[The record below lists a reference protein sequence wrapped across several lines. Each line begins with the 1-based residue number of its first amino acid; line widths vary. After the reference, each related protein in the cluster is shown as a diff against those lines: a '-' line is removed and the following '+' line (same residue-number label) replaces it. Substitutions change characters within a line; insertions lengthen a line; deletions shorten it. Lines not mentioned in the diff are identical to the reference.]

1 MTAEFPSNSKNS
13 QTHKPAAVPEKV
25 VEQVVTGEA
34 ASRKKPLGR
43 RLREVFIG
51 GDTKSVVSYV
61 ITDVLVPQ
69 AKDMF
74 AEAVS
79 SGFERLIYGDS
90 RPGRR
95 YGGRP
100 QTGPGPTNYTRYAV
114 RGNNP
119 IGRQDREDRRPTAS
133 ARTQDIDDIL
143 LATRVEAETVVD
155 RLYDLLR
162 DYDSVTVAD
171 LHSLIGWSSSYT
183 DQKWG
188 WTDLQGT
195 DVRRVRDGYV
205 LILPKTISLD

>member
-1 MTAEFPSNSKNS
+1 MTEFPSNSKNP
-13 QTHKPAAVPEKV
+13 QTPKPADKV
-25 VEQVVTGEA
+25 VEQVVTGEV

-43 RLREVFIG
+43 RLREIFIG

-79 SGFERLIYGDS
+79 SGFERLIYGDAS

-100 QTGPGPTNYTRYAV
+100 HTGPGPTNYTRYAV

-119 IGRQDREDRRPTAS
+119 IGRQVHDERRPTAS
-133 ARTQDIDDIL
+133 VRTQDIDDIL
-143 LATRVEAETVVD
+143 LETRPEAELVVD

-162 DYDSVTVAD
+162 DYGTVTVAD
-171 LHSLIGWSSSYT
+171 LSTLVGWTPQYT

-195 DVRRVRDGYV
+195 DVRRVRDGYI
-205 LILPKTISLD
+205 LILPKTTSLD

>member
-1 MTAEFPSNSKNS
+1 MTEFPSNSKKS
-13 QTHKPAAVPEKV
+13 QPDKPAAPEKV

-51 GDTKSVVSYV
+51 GDTKSVVHYV

-69 AKDMF
+69 AKDMLS
-74 AEAVS
+74 EAVS

-95 YGGRP
+95 IGNRP
-100 QTGPGPTNYTRYAV
+100 PSGPGPTNYTRYAV

-119 IGRQDREDRRPTAS
+119 IGRQDQADPRRPVAS
-133 ARTQDIDDIL
+133 VRTQDIDDIL
-143 LATRVEAETVVD
+143 LQTRVEAEHVID
-155 RLYDLLR
+155 RMYDLLR
-162 DYDSVTVAD
+162 DYETVSVAD

-195 DVRRVRDGYV
+195 DVRRVRDGYI

>member
-1 MTAEFPSNSKNS
+1 MTEFPSNSKNS
-13 QTHKPAAVPEKV
+13 QTPKPAEKV

-34 ASRKKPLGR
+34 ALRKKSLGR
-43 RLREVFIG
+43 RFREVFIG

-61 ITDVLVPQ
+61 IADVLIPQ

-95 YGGRP
+95 NGVRP
-100 QTGPGPTNYTRYAV
+100 QAGPGPTNYTRYAV

-119 IGRQDREDRRPTAS
+119 IGRQPHEDRRPTVS
-133 ARTQDIDDIL
+133 VRTQDIDDIL
-143 LATRVEAETVVD
+143 LATRIEAETVVD
-155 RLYDLLR
+155 RMYDLLR
-162 DYDSVTVAD
+162 DYDTVSVAD
-171 LHSLIGWSSSYT
+171 LHSLVGLSSSYT

-195 DVRRVRDGYV
+195 DVRRVREGYV
-205 LILPKTISLD
+205 LVLPKTIALD

>member
-1 MTAEFPSNSKNS
+1 MTEFPSNSKNP
-13 QTHKPAAVPEKV
+13 QTPKPPEKV

-34 ASRKKPLGR
+34 ALRKKSLGR
-43 RLREVFIG
+43 RFREVFIG

-61 ITDVLVPQ
+61 IADVLIPQ

-90 RPGRR
+90 RPGARR
-95 YGGRP
+95 YGNRAQP
-100 QTGPGPTNYTRYAV
+100 GPGPTNYTRYAV

-119 IGRQDREDRRPTAS
+119 IGRQPHEDRRPTVS
-133 ARTQDIDDIL
+133 VRTQDIDDIL

-155 RLYDLLR
+155 RMYDLLR
-162 DYDSVTVAD
+162 DYDTVSVAD
-171 LHSLIGWSSSYT
+171 LHSLVGLSSSYT

-195 DVRRVRDGYV
+195 DVRRVREGYV
-205 LILPKTISLD
+205 LVLPKTIALD

>member
-1 MTAEFPSNSKNS
+1 MTEFPSNSKNS
-13 QTHKPAAVPEKV
+13 QPPKPATPEKV

-69 AKDMF
+69 AKDMLS
-74 AEAVS
+74 EAVS
-79 SGFERLIYGDS
+79 SGFERLIYGDAS
-90 RPGRR
+90 RPNRR

-100 QTGPGPTNYTRYAV
+100 PTGPGPTNYTRYGM

-119 IGRQDREDRRPTAS
+119 IGRQGQEDRRPTAS
-133 ARTQDIDDIL
+133 VRMQDIDDIL

-155 RLYDLLR
+155 RMYDLLR
-162 DYDSVTVAD
+162 DYETVSVAD
-171 LHSLIGWSSSYT
+171 LYSLIGWTPQYT
-183 DQKWG
+183 HQKWG

-195 DVRRVRDGYV
+195 DVRRVRDGYI

>member
-1 MTAEFPSNSKNS
+1 MTEFPSNSKNP
-13 QTHKPAAVPEKV
+13 QTPKPAEKI

-34 ASRKKPLGR
+34 ASRKKSLGR

-51 GDTKSVVSYV
+51 GDTKSVISYV

-79 SGFERLIYGDS
+79 SGFERLIYGDAT
-90 RPGRR
+90 RNRR
-95 YGGRP
+95 YGARSQP
-100 QTGPGPTNYTRYAV
+100 GPGPTNYTRYAV

-119 IGRQDREDRRPTAS
+119 IGRQGQEDRRPTA
-133 ARTQDIDDIL
+133 AVRTQDIDDIL
-143 LATRVEAETVVD
+143 LATRVEAETVID
-155 RLYDLLR
+155 RMYDLLR
-162 DYDSVTVAD
+162 DYETVSVAD

-188 WTDLQGT
+188 WSDLQGT
-195 DVRRVRDGYV
+195 DVRRVRDGYILV
-205 LILPKTISLD
+205 LPKTIALD